1 MSFISDFDAIVDY
14 PGLKPAE
21 LGLLVYFFR
30 NQGES
35 FIFHRTNI
43 LKKFCIK
50 KDAYYTALNGLRDK
64 NLITYE
70 QLNEGK
76 YGGLRITI
84 NMSVILSESGKTVS
98 GKSESGKTVH
108 GETVHGKS
116 EYGKTVSGKSG
127 HINGVNIEGSKS
139 SKGVNGVRE
148 DSVPAAHYDTIPAPG
163 IPVGTQTSLL
173 PPDIPPAPVPAPEKK
188 TKFTPPTVIYDLPN
202 VSKSNVRKPNVR
214 KANVSS
220 ANVKKPDVLE
230 SKKINREEE
239 NRREGENLQSGPSL
253 CERPDPAGNL
263 SEIPTNSPAPAPIP
277 LPEPVPEKQSARFI
291 PPTKTE
297 VRAKLEAVLTE
308 KGMIQHWTDSD
319 LQSFTDRFY
328 DWYDSANWQKN
339 DGRKMKD
346 WQRSLSCTWLAKR
359 EYLPEKSFPAPSFPG
374 TPVNQ
379 QRQPP
384 KSFKQ
389 QDLEYANR
397 RFNDPVGEAIRAA
410 VDACLGMGGDD
421 PCEYGLPEQYR
432 EPAVKLLQEERKRL
446 SQSFNPFPAIPM

>member
-35 FIFHRTNI
+35 FIFYRTNI

-64 NLITYE
+64 NLITYD

-76 YGGLRITI
+76 FGGLRITI
-84 NMSVILSESGKTVS
+84 NMSVILAESGKTVS
-98 GKSESGKTVH
+98 GKSESGKSAH

-116 EYGKTVSGKSG
+116 ECGKTVSGKSG

-139 SKGVNGVRE
+139 SKGVNSVRE
-148 DSVPAAHYDTIPAPG
+148 GDSVPAAPCDTIPAPE
-163 IPVGTQTSLL
+163 IPAGTQTSLL
-173 PPDIPPAPVPAPEKK
+173 PPDIPPAPVPEPRKR
-188 TKFTPPTVIYDLPN
+188 FTPPTVADVSQYIVDFYTSKGWKVGKDTMKNWRSSVSGWLRNDNWMPKFGQQPQTLPP
-202 VSKSNVRKPNVR
+202 S
-214 KANVSS
+214 
-220 ANVKKPDVLE
+220 
-230 SKKINREEE
+230 
-239 NRREGENLQSGPSL
+239 QS
-253 CERPDPAGNL
+253 
-263 SEIPTNSPAPAPIP
+263 
-277 LPEPVPEKQSARFI
+277 
-291 PPTKTE
+291 
-297 VRAKLEAVLTE
+297 
-308 KGMIQHWTDSD
+308 
-319 LQSFTDRFY
+319 
-328 DWYDSANWQKN
+328 
-339 DGRKMKD
+339 
-346 WQRSLSCTWLAKR
+346 
-359 EYLPEKSFPAPSFPG
+359 
-374 TPVNQ
+374 PVNQ

-389 QDLEYANR
+389 QDLDYANR

-432 EPAVKLLQEERKRL
+432 EQAIKLLQEERKRL